1 MNKACESGSRES
13 REKFDKHT
21 FSGRKLTYFMQT
33 TPIFCV
39 STLLSLLWIRMDYRT
54 QKNFFCLAWE
64 NALSFYL
71 VPRELIKLFIIFSA
85 FRTVGKF
92 FKSFL

>member
-13 REKFDKHT
+13 IAKFDKHT

-39 STLLSLLWIRMDYRT
+39 SCRCCGLEWIIVLQKLFLSCMGERVELLSCATRV
-54 QKNFFCLAWE
+54 N
-64 NALSFYL
+64 
-71 VPRELIKLFIIFSA
+71 
-85 FRTVGKF
+85 
-92 FKSFL
+92 